1 MAESL
6 KFGALEVRPA
16 ERQVL
21 VEGRP
26 VALQAKAFDV
36 LVALIERRERVVSRA
51 ELYDTVWAGRVVEDN
66 NLAVQVHALRR
77 LLGERSV
84 VTVPGRGYRFVLGEG
99 AAQPSPP
106 PPAHGAPPGDAP
118 PQGAPPAAEAPH
130 AAPPVPATA
139 LHGRD
144 DDLAALNRL
153 LGQHR
158 LVSIVG
164 PGGVGKTALALAAAH
179 QHRHAEP
186 GGAVWIELAQLLDPA
201 LLPSTVARAF
211 DLALAGDD
219 PARTLAA
226 ALAPVRALLVLDNAE
241 HVVEAVAGL
250 SAALLAKARGVRL
263 LVTSQVKLE
272 IDGESVFRLGAL
284 AVPPAGAALTEAQ
297 AFGAVALFAE
307 AARAADRRFALTEAN
322 IATVAQLCRRL
333 DGIPLAIKLAAARLP
348 FLGLNGL
355 AARLAQRLDLVGS
368 GRRDAPTRQQTLGAA
383 LDWSH
388 GLASPSEQVVFR
400 RLGVFVGGFTL
411 ELAAEVASDESNA
424 DNGDAGGGVARNPAR
439 DEEPARHRDEQLDP
453 ASVVELLAALVDRSL
468 VEAGEGDPPRYR
480 LLESAREY
488 ALVRLQ
494 AAGETARLRRRHA
507 QVIAAWMERQAAA
520 AMTMGDDEWLAE
532 AGPELDN
539 VRAALDEC
547 APRDAALAAAL
558 TGASYRLFLM
568 TNLLAEYRRRS
579 SAIAGRLTADLA
591 PALAGRYW
599 VTRAQMQTGHDY
611 PAMHEFAA
619 RAEALL
625 RAAGDRH
632 GLHWALSLR
641 LWSGQAPAHEAER
654 LAAEAHA
661 LESAD
666 MPPRML
672 ALARLG
678 RSQWHR
684 FAGRPAEAARD
695 LDLALAHARAAGSD
709 RSVATAMGL
718 RAQVHYSLGEFAQG
732 VHLMRQSAARERRR
746 YGFTAHA
753 LGFLALGLVLQGEGA
768 EARQVLAE
776 FFRHSRAADWWLFN
790 VVDEAYGLMAML
802 EGRRRT
808 AARLLGYSGHKAR
821 QITGSRMAE
830 VQTRRMR
837 EVLGQALGAETLA
850 QLLDEGTRLGEET
863 VCALTLEE
871 AEG

>member
-1 MAESL
+1 MREVMAQSL
-6 KFGALEVRPA
+6 RFGELEVRPI

-21 VEGRP
+21 VGGRP
-26 VALQAKAFDV
+26 AALQAKAFDL
-36 LVALIERRERVVSRA
+36 LVALIERRERIVSRA
-51 ELYDTVWAGRVVEDN
+51 ELYDTVWAGRVVEDG
-66 NLAVQVHALRR
+66 NLSVQVHALRR

-84 VTVPGRGYRFVLGEG
+84 VTVPGRGYRFVL
-99 AAQPSPP
+99 AAGMAPPP
-106 PPAHGAPPGDAP
+106 PPAHAVPPA
-118 PQGAPPAAEAPH
+118 GAPPAADALH

-139 LHGRD
+139 LHGRE
-144 DDLAALNRL
+144 DDLATIDRL
-153 LGQHR
+153 LAQHR

-164 PGGVGKTALALAAAH
+164 PGGVGKTAVALAATHAR
-179 QHRHAEP
+179 RHAEP

-211 DLALAGDD
+211 GLALAGAD
-219 PARTLAA
+219 PVRTLAA

-241 HVVEAVAGL
+241 HVVEAVAEL
-250 SAALLAKARGVRL
+250 SAALLAKASGVRL

-272 IDGESVFRLGAL
+272 VDGECVLRLGAL
-284 AVPPAGAALTEAQ
+284 AVPEAGTALAEAE

-322 IATVAQLCRRL
+322 IATVVELCRRL

-355 AARLAQRLDLVGS
+355 AARLALRLDLIGGS
-368 GRRDAPTRQQTLGAA
+368 RRDAPTRQQTLAAA

-388 GLASPSEQVVFR
+388 GLASASEQVVFR

-411 ELAAEVASDESNA
+411 ELAAEVAGDGNDRSNE
-424 DNGDAGGGVARNPAR
+424 G
-439 DEEPARHRDEQLDP
+439 LDGS
-453 ASVVELLAALVDRSL
+453 SVVELLAALVDRSL
-468 VEAGEGDPPRYR
+468 VEAGESDPPRYR

-488 ALVRLQ
+488 ALVRLE
-494 AAGETARLRRRHA
+494 AAGETTRLRQRHA
-507 QVIAAWMERQAAA
+507 EAVAAWMERQAAA
-520 AMTMGDDEWLAE
+520 AMTLGDDDWLAE

-539 VRAALDEC
+539 VRAALDRC
-547 APRDAALAAAL
+547 AQHDAALAVAL
-558 TGASYRLFLM
+558 TGASYRLFLL
-568 TNLLAEYRRRS
+568 TNLLSEYRRRS
-579 SAIAGRLTADLA
+579 SAIAGLLTPDIA
-591 PALAGRYW
+591 PAVAGRYW
-599 VTRAQMQTGHDY
+599 VTRAQMQAGHDY

-619 RAEALL
+619 KAVALL
-625 RAAGDRH
+625 RAAGDRR

-641 LWSGQAPAHEAER
+641 LWSGRVPADEAAR
-654 LAAEAHA
+654 VADEAQA
-661 LESAD
+661 LESTD
-666 MPPRML
+666 MPARMR
-672 ALARLG
+672 ALGHLG

-684 FAGRPAEAARD
+684 FAGRPAEAARE

-718 RAQVHYSLGEFAQG
+718 RAQVHYSLGEFDAG
-732 VHLMRQSAARERRR
+732 VRLMRHSAARERRR

-753 LGFLALGLVLQGEGA
+753 LSFLALGLVLQGERA

-790 VVDEAYGLMAML
+790 VVDEAYCLLAMQ

-808 AARLLGYSGHKAR
+808 AARLLGYSEHKAR
-821 QITGSRMAE
+821 QITGIRMAE
-830 VQTRRMR
+830 AQTRRAR
-837 EVLGQALGAETLA
+837 AQLDETLGAASVA
-850 QLLDEGTRLGEET
+850 QLLDEGARLDQET